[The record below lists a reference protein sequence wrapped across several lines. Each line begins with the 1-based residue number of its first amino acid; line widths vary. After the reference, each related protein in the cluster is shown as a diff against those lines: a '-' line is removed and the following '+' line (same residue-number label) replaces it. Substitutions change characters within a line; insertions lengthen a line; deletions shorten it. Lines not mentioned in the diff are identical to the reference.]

1 MFTGIIEANASIIS
15 TRKKDGAS
23 HVRIALPRGW
33 KLRNGQSV
41 SIDGVCSTVEE
52 ARTAHFEV
60 TYMPET
66 LRVSTAG
73 SFATGTIVN
82 LERSLRAR
90 DRLDGHIVQ
99 GHVDGVGIVTAV
111 RTRGDSKEV
120 TITVP
125 RSLMHFIAPK
135 GSIAVNGV
143 SLTVA
148 AQKGNSFTVA
158 LVPHT
163 LSHTTFGTVA
173 KSARV
178 NIETDLIARYLAAL
192 KRK

>member
-1 MFTGIIEANASIIS
+1 MFTGIIEAQSRIIS
-15 TRKKDGAS
+15 VQKNRGS
-23 HVRIALPRGW
+23 SRVRIVLPRGW

-41 SIDGVCSTVEE
+41 SIDGICSTVEE
-52 ARTAHFEV
+52 ARAAHFDV

-66 LRVSTAG
+66 LRVSTAR
-73 SFATGTIVN
+73 SFAMGTIVD
-82 LERSLRAR
+82 LERSLRAG

-125 RSLMHFIAPK
+125 HSLMRFIAPK

-148 AQKGNSFTVA
+148 ARKGNSFTVA

-192 KRK
+192 KGK